1 MTIHMEDPFAVP
13 EGERGV
19 GRRLRGR
26 LAAGV
31 TLWTAGEGAAKA
43 GLTVSSTVVADGD
56 PVRLL
61 GLLDAESEVWTA
73 AEASGFFTVAPLR
86 AQDRQL
92 AEKFAGAMPAPGGV
106 FRGYDWTGTRFGP
119 VLAGLGTWAG
129 CRLDAARP
137 MGWALLIEATVETVE
152 IGADGADGPLVHY
165 RGRYRDVA

>member
-1 MTIHMEDPFAVP
+1 VTIHMGDPFAVP

-26 LAAGV
+26 VSAGV
-31 TLWTAGEGAAKA
+31 TLWTAGSGAERA
-43 GLTVSSTVVADGD
+43 GLTVSSMMVADGD

-73 AEASGFFTVAPLR
+73 IESSGFFTVAPLR
-86 AQDRQL
+86 TQDRQL
-92 AEKFAGAMPAPGGV
+92 AEKFAGAMPAPGGT
-106 FRGYDWTGTRFGP
+106 FRGYDWTSTRFGP
-119 VLAGLGTWAG
+119 VLAGLHTWAG

-152 IGADGADGPLVHY
+152 IGADDEGAPLVHY